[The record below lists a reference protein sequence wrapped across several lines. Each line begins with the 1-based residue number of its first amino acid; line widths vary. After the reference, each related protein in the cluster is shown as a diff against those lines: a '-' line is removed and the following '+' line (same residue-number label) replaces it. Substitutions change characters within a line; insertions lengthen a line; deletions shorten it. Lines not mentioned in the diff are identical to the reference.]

1 MIRRLLFALI
11 GLLLLWPAGLAL
23 FLAQTAIP
31 APADPHADGIV
42 VLTGGGERVGA
53 GLRLLQEKHAVRL
66 LISGVGHSATLREL
80 ALAAGFDAAALP
92 GLADRATLGRTADS
106 THGNALETAEWVEQ
120 TGIGSL
126 IVVTA
131 YYHMPRALTEL
142 RRRLPGTAL
151 IAYPVHPPEARD
163 WDDAW
168 GRIVSEYNKYLAVIL
183 GLEGLAARFGFAPSE
198 HAG

>member
-23 FLAQTAIP
+23 FLVQTAIP
-31 APADPHADGIV
+31 APADPHAEGVV
-42 VLTGGGERVGA
+42 VLTGDDERVGA
-53 GLRLLQEKHAVRL
+53 GLRLLQEKHAERL

-80 ALAAGFDAAALP
+80 VVAAGFDAAAAP
-92 GLADRATLGRTADS
+92 TLANRVTLGRTAES
-106 THGNALETAEWVEQ
+106 THGNALETADWVGQ

-126 IVVTA
+126 IVVTS

-151 IAYPVHPPEARD
+151 IAYPVHPPEMREWAYSWR
-163 WDDAW
+163 
-168 GRIVSEYNKYLAVIL
+168 RIVSEYNKYLAVVL

>member
-1 MIRRLLFALI
+1 MIRRGLI
-11 GLLLLWPAGLAL
+11 GLVGLLLIWPAGLAL

-31 APADPHADGIV
+31 APTDLHADGAV
-42 VLTGGGERVGA
+42 VFTGGSERVGA
-53 GLRLLQEKHAVRL
+53 GLRLLQGNHAERL

-80 ALAAGFDAAALP
+80 ALAAGFDAVPP
-92 GLADRATLGRTADS
+92 GLAARVTLGRSADS
-106 THGNALETAEWVEQ
+106 THGNALETAEWVGQ
-120 TGIGSL
+120 TGIRSL

-142 RRRLPGTAL
+142 RRRVPGTEL
-151 IAYPVHPPEARD
+151 IAYPVHPTETRD
-163 WDDAW
+163 GANVWR
-168 GRIVSEYNKYLAVIL
+168 RIVSEYNKYLAVIL